1 METIANSKSIGPSV
15 RTTMTSSILTT
26 STDLAC
32 FETAHKIDVN
42 CSTLILM
49 IETAKQ
55 MDQISFVFETAK
67 IILKILIPERTKE
80 TPKDM
85 TSVIGGVIL
94 SKSET
99 VKLISSRLPEIVHYE
114 TAKDL
119 TFLFG
124 EIFGPMS
131 SSPNLSFSFD
141 GDAVFETSIRLLST
155 IAASSSPQQHQ

>member
-32 FETAHKIDVN
+32 FETAHKISVN

-124 EIFGPMS
+124 EIFFSMS
-131 SSPNLSFSFD
+131 SSPNCGFS
-141 GDAVFETSIRLLST
+141 SN
-155 IAASSSPQQHQ
+155 

>member
-1 METIANSKSIGPSV
+1 MTSRSPNV
-15 RTTMTSSILTT
+15 LLTSSILTT
-26 STDLAC
+26 STDLTC

-49 IETAKQ
+49 LETAKQ
-55 MDQISFVFETAK
+55 MDQISFAFETAK
-67 IILKILIPERTKE
+67 IILKILIPERKKE

-85 TSVIGGVIL
+85 TSIIGGVIL

-99 VKLISSRLPEIVHYE
+99 VKLISSRLPEKVQYE

-124 EIFGPMS
+124 EIYFPTS
-131 SSPNLSFSFD
+131 SSPKLSFSFD
-141 GDAVFETSIRLLST
+141 GDAVFETSKRLLST
-155 IAASSSPQQHQ
+155 IEASSSTQQYQ